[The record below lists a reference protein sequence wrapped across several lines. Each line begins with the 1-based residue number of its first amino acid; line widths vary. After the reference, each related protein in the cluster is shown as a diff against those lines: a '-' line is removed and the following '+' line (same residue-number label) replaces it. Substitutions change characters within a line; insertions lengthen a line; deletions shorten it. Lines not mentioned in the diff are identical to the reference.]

1 MAESSTQRQDSFTC
15 SVCLDLIKDP
25 VTVPCGHTYCLGC
38 IKGCW
43 DQEDGKGIYSCP
55 QCRQTFRPRPILS
68 RNILIAEMVEEF
80 RKTRIQTDV
89 PAHCTA
95 GPGDVECDVCTGKK
109 LRAVKSCLDCLLSYC
124 ETHFKVHND
133 LFPGRKHPVIDATG
147 QLQDRICS
155 HHKKV
160 FEIFCRTDQS
170 CICYLCTM
178 DEHKGHD
185 TVTAAAERT
194 HKQGRLG
201 QTQRRFQQRIQERE
215 KELQELRKAVET
227 LKSSA
232 QTAVE
237 DSERIFTEMIR
248 SIERRRS
255 RVKELI
261 RHQEKAEVSRAED
274 LLKRLEQEIAELK
287 RRDAELEQ
295 LSHTEDHIHFLK
307 NVLSIRDSPRS
318 KDFPSMTF
326 NQSFSFEAVKES
338 VSGVKV
344 QLEKKLDDIFRQ
356 EVVRIS
362 AAVTNIQI
370 IQSLEYADPELP
382 VRRTSSKELLPP
394 EITIIQIIQSLEY
407 ANPELP
413 VRRTDSKKLL
423 PPSMSEVQAVF
434 PEPVTREEFSQYSC
448 HFTLDPNTAHRILH
462 LSEGNRR
469 VEMRAKLQS
478 YPDHPERFDVYPQ
491 VLCREGVSGRCY
503 WEVER
508 SGQGVFI
515 SVSYKSIRRRGE
527 GVEFVF
533 GGNDQSWSL
542 DLRSSSSSSFYHNNK
557 PTKLP
562 LVVSSRIGVYVDH
575 RAGTLAFYSIS
586 DTMTL
591 LHRVQTTFTHTLYP
605 GFYLDSGSSVKL
617 L

>member
-1 MAESSTQRQDSFTC
+1 MAEAISKKRKKEEDSFMC
-15 SVCLDLIKDP
+15 PVCLDLLKDP
-25 VTVPCGHTYCLGC
+25 VTIPCGHNFCMRC
-38 IKGCW
+38 IEGCW
-43 DQEDGKGIYSCP
+43 DQEDQRGVYSCP
-55 QCRQTFRPRPILS
+55 LCKDTFTPRPRLKK
-68 RNILIAEMVEEF
+68 NTLIAEMVETF
-80 RKTRIQTDV
+80 RKTRIQASSIT
-89 PAHCTA
+89 PPNA
-95 GPGDVECDVCTGKK
+95 GPGDVECDLCTGRK
-109 LRAVKSCLDCLLSYC
+109 LTAVKSCLDCLLSYC

-133 LFPGRKHPVIDATG
+133 VNPGRKHSVIDATG
-147 QLQDRICS
+147 QLQERICS

-185 TVTAAAERT
+185 TVTVAAEWT
-194 HKQGRLG
+194 DKQRQLG

-248 SIERRRS
+248 SIERRCS
-255 RVKELI
+255 EVKELI
-261 RHQEKAEVSRAED
+261 RAQEKAEVSRAEG

-307 NVLSIRDSPRS
+307 TFQSVSETPES
-318 KDFPSMTF
+318 KDLSCISV
-326 NQSFSFEAVKES
+326 NQGLSFEAVKKS
-338 VSGVKV
+338 VSSLKT
-344 QLEKKLDDIFRQ
+344 QLENFCKE
-356 EVVRIS
+356 EVMKIS
-362 AAVTNIQI
+362 ASVTEVQAI
-370 IQSLEYADPELP
+370 
-382 VRRTSSKELLPP
+382 LPP
-394 EITIIQIIQSLEY
+394 EPT
-407 ANPELP
+407 
-413 VRRTDSKKLL
+413 
-423 PPSMSEVQAVF
+423 
-434 PEPVTREEFSQYSC
+434 TREDFLQYSC
-448 HFTLDPNTAHRILH
+448 HFTRDPNTANRHLH

-469 VEMRAKLQS
+469 VELSNEVQS

-503 WEVER
+503 WEVEW
-508 SGQGVFI
+508 SGECVYI
-515 SVSYKSIRRRGE
+515 SVSYKSISRRG
-527 GVEFVF
+527 GGNKCGF
-533 GGNDQSWSL
+533 GYNDQSWSL
-542 DLRSSSSSSFYHNNK
+542 HLYSYDSSFYHNGK
-557 PTKLP
+557 ETKLP
-562 LVVSSRIGVYVDH
+562 LVASSRIGVYVDH

-591 LHRVQTTFTHTLYP
+591 LHRVQTTFTHTLHP
-605 GFYLDSGSSVKL
+605 GFWLRSYGSSVKL